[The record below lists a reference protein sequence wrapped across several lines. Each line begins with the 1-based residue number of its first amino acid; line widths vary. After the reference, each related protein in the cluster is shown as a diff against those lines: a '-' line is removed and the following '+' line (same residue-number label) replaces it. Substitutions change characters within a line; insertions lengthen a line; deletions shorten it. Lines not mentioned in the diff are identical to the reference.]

1 MRTTWHPSQ
10 SPSEEGF
17 VIHTAFIFWFH
28 FTDTN
33 TKHQAVRK
41 IFLGIIKLLSSLGTM
56 LSKASDGALLV
67 YIIQV
72 TQLKAFRVS
81 I

>member
-17 VIHTAFIFWFH
+17 VIHTAFTFWFH

-33 TKHQAVRK
+33 TKHQAVGK
-41 IFLGIIKLLSSLGTM
+41 IFLGIIKLLSSFGTM
-56 LSKASDGALLV
+56 LSKASDGAFLV

-72 TQLKAFRVS
+72 TQLKVFCVG

>member
-17 VIHTAFIFWFH
+17 VIHTAFTFWFH

-33 TKHQAVRK
+33 TKHQAVGF
-41 IFLGIIKLLSSLGTM
+41 FLGSLSYYPHLALCYQKPLMVLSWYILFKLHS
-56 LSKASDGALLV
+56 
-67 YIIQV
+67 
-72 TQLKAFRVS
+72 
-81 I
+81 